1 MTATH
6 AIIAAEIEAEI
17 AAERYHAAHAADEH
31 PEFLDALATEAD
43 RAQRRFEDLLM
54 RTEGTA

>member
-54 RTEGTA
+54 SAEGTA